1 MKKLYIVKNQ
11 YDFDRIINKNNS
23 IKNKSFIIYKENN
36 NLPYSRFGISVGK
49 KLGNAVYR
57 NKMKRKI
64 RAIIDHLNKEKITT
78 NDYIIILR
86 KYAKDNTYSE
96 LNKALEELLY
106 KKERIKYEE
115 KTK

>member
-64 RAIIDHLNKEKITT
+64 RAIIDHL
-78 NDYIIILR
+78 R